1 MLIPDMVNFGPRSTV
16 PEKYQSRK
24 LYEHNPTVTLMRT
37 TREECRQ
44 IGEFM
49 VEKIRSHAKDMSK
62 VQIRVP
68 LGGVSMIATPEAAF
82 ADEAADGEL
91 VKTVKEG
98 LEGTG
103 VIIADDKRDINDDGF
118 AIAVAE
124 QLVGM
129 LKLTKKA

>member
-1 MLIPDMVNFGPRSTV
+1 
-16 PEKYQSRK
+16 
-24 LYEHNPTVTLMRT
+24 
-37 TREECRQ
+37 
-44 IGEFM
+44 
-49 VEKIRSHAKDMSK
+49 
-62 VQIRVP
+62 
-68 LGGVSMIATPEAAF
+68 MIATPEAAF